1 MGLRTA
7 STTSD
12 RNRNRNR
19 WSRGGGC
26 DGRARDAERASRASV
41 ARRMIACVLATLLLA
56 ASASAGVYNDQG
68 KPYKP
73 EDAGH
78 PLRIAAYVL
87 HPVGVILDRLI
98 LRPAAWL
105 GRKEPIKTL
114 VGNTD

>member
-1 MGLRTA
+1 MVASLMAGTAGAGLD
-7 STTSD
+7 SSKSD
-12 RNRNRNR
+12 YEAKN
-19 WSRGGGC
+19 
-26 DGRARDAERASRASV
+26 
-41 ARRMIACVLATLLLA
+41 
-56 ASASAGVYNDQG
+56 
-68 KPYKP
+68 
-73 EDAGH
+73 AGH